1 MYFFSSSGYASK
13 KEIIQNQIRSEKKDT
28 NKTKL
33 TKGNIPKMNSLYRK
47 KEKPP
52 PHLDLLMTFI
62 SLSQLCLHVMTLVK
76 WNIFVLTVPL

>member
-28 NKTKL
+28 KKTKL
-33 TKGNIPKMNSLYRK
+33 TKGNIPKRNYRK

-52 PHLDLLMTFI
+52 THLDLLMTFI

>member
-1 MYFFSSSGYASK
+1 MPLRKKSSRTK
-13 KEIIQNQIRSEKKDT
+13 LDQKKDT

-52 PHLDLLMTFI
+52 THLDLLMTFI